1 MILFFAGLAFSLT
14 LWMRLGHFSV
24 MVEYCWM
31 WWGIVNMCRLGYFEW
46 MNDIW
51 WILKKYKYAYDV
63 GKVWTPKMITYF
75 RLFFDTESLG
85 ILCSGHYVIQLDK
98 EYRKR
103 IAYICESDDET
114 NCVTRYHVLCGFSVP
129 KLIWKPCQKQK
140 KKKRST
146 ATMVIQQ

>member
-1 MILFFAGLAFSLT
+1 
-14 LWMRLGHFSV
+14 
-24 MVEYCWM
+24 
-31 WWGIVNMCRLGYFEW
+31 
-46 MNDIW
+46 
-51 WILKKYKYAYDV
+51 
-63 GKVWTPKMITYF
+63 MITYF

-140 KKKRST
+140 KKKGQRPQWLYNSSE
-146 ATMVIQQ
+146 ASKYFIE